1 MQPLE
6 VAQRESVIALE
17 IIIISAVEICIR
29 EIKKVFCQTKHKN
42 ELV

>member
-29 EIKKVFCQTKHKN
+29 EIKKVFFAKRNIKMN
-42 ELV
+42 